1 MNRPAEGVTV
11 IRRTGQVRTSHVPPQ
26 VKGQLIVRIA
36 IIGSGISGLTAA
48 HRLQYRHDVTV
59 YEADQRT
66 GGHANT
72 VRASLDDG
80 DFDVDTG
87 FIVYNHRNY
96 PVFSRLLSELRV
108 PTQPSDMSLAV
119 RDERHD
125 LEWGTNASRLFSQ
138 RRNLVK
144 PTFLAMI
151 GEVLRWNRLGQQIL
165 AGTVD
170 VDELAPVGDV
180 LAERRF
186 SARFF
191 DWYLTPLAAA
201 IWSADPATVDR
212 FPIATFCRFLDNHGM
227 LSLGERPAWRTVTG
241 GSRRYVEALTAP
253 FADRILTGTP
263 VRAVERHVDGIDVR
277 TEADLAGTTYDRVVV
292 AAHSDQALRFV
303 VDADPLEKDV
313 IGSVRYQPN
322 VATLHTDRSM
332 LPRNERTWA
341 SWNVQVLAGEQRRVA
356 MTYHMNRLQSLAS
369 RHQLCVTLNRHDDI
383 DPATVISRIDYDHPV
398 FDAAA
403 IAAQARRDELQGSG
417 GLYWA
422 GAWWC
427 YGFHEDG
434 ARSGSEV
441 ASLIEAGS

>member
-1 MNRPAEGVTV
+1 M
-11 IRRTGQVRTSHVPPQ
+11 
-26 VKGQLIVRIA
+26 RIA
-36 IIGSGISGLTAA
+36 IIGTGISGLTAA
-48 HRLQYRHDVTV
+48 HRLHRRHDITV
-59 YEADQRT
+59 YEADARV

-96 PVFSRLLSELRV
+96 PVFTRLLSELRV

-125 LEWGTNASRLFSQ
+125 LEWGTNLSRLFAQ
-138 RRNLVK
+138 RRNLARPGFV
-144 PTFLAMI
+144 AMI
-151 GEVLRWNRLGQQIL
+151 AEVLRWNRLGQRIL

-170 VDELAPVGDV
+170 VDELTPVGDV
-180 LAERRF
+180 LAARRF
-186 SARFF
+186 SARFL

-241 GSRRYVEALTAP
+241 GSRRYVDALTEP
-253 FADRILTGTP
+253 FAHRIRVSTP
-263 VRAVERHVDGIDVR
+263 VRALERHADGIDVR
-277 TEADLAGTTYDRVVV
+277 TDAEPRGTTFDRVVV
-292 AAHSDQALRFV
+292 ATHSDQALQLV
-303 VDADPLEKDV
+303 VDADPGEKEV
-313 IGSVRYQPN
+313 LGAVRYQPN
-322 VATLHTDRSM
+322 VATLHTDRAM
-332 LPRNERTWA
+332 LPRNRRTWA
-341 SWNVQVLAGEQRRVA
+341 SWNVQVLPGEQRQVA

-369 RHQLCVTLNRHDDI
+369 RHELCVTLNRHADI
-383 DPATVISRIDYDHPV
+383 DPAAVIARIDYDHPV

-403 IAAQARRDELQGSG
+403 ISAQRRRGELQGRG

-422 GAWWC
+422 GAWWG

-441 ASLIEAGS
+441 AALIEDGS